1 VYRAS
6 ISRTVGRVA
15 APLEAA
21 SARGLETRQLRVAT
35 PPSDADP
42 AAPVPGSMIL
52 LPERRGG
59 GPFPMQPVHSRTLGK
74 TTRAVRQARAIVVAS
89 ARATPA
95 ERIQKVE

>member
-1 VYRAS
+1 
-6 ISRTVGRVA
+6 
-15 APLEAA
+15 
-21 SARGLETRQLRVAT
+21 
-35 PPSDADP
+35 
-42 AAPVPGSMIL
+42 MIL